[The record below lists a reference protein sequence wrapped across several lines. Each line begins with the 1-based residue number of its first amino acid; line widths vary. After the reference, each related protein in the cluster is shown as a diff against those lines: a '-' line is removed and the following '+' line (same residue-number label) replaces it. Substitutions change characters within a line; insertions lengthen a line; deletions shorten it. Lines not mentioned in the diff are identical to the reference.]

1 MSLYKLLIYRIDI
14 ITRATIFIKTLSKEA
29 IVVRHHNEIRYIR
42 RKCHSRNSSRENCNK
57 NLYNLLIINYDTS
70 VSKHRK

>member
-1 MSLYKLLIYRIDI
+1 MGINLRNI
-14 ITRATIFIKTLSKEA
+14 ITRVTIFIKTLSKEA
-29 IVVRHHNEIRYIR
+29 MVVRHNEIRYIR
-42 RKCHSRNSSRENCNK
+42 KRHSHDSSTENCNK